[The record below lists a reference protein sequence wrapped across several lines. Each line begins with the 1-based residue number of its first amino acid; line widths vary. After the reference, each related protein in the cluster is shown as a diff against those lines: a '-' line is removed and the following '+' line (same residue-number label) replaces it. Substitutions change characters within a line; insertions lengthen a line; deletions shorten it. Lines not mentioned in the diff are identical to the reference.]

1 MMLCVWRRKQ
11 DAADGQAAATPGASG
26 LLGVGVQVYVLEGSP
41 GTHDHWEGEPTGVIV
56 SLGDSRP
63 DGVVGIPRLKGQV
76 WKVVFD
82 EPQYRPDGTGPRESA
97 EIPASLLV
105 AAPFVSGDDL
115 PAELR

>member
-1 MMLCVWRRKQ
+1 MWRRRR
-11 DAADGQAAATPGASG
+11 DEQAAGATEGTAAGNG
-26 LLGVGVQVYVLEGSP
+26 LLGVGVQVHVVESSP
-41 GTHDHWEGEPTGVIV
+41 GTSDHWAGEPSGVIV

-82 EPQYRPDGTGPRESA
+82 EPQYRPDGTGPLASA

-105 AAPFVSGDDL
+105 AAPLATGDDL
-115 PAELR
+115 PYELR

>member
-1 MMLCVWRRKQ
+1 MMLDVWRRNQ
-11 DAADGQAAATPGASG
+11 DDAAGLPATTPAGTA
-26 LLGVGVQVYVLEGSP
+26 LLGVGVQVHVLEGSP

-105 AAPFVSGDDL
+105 AAPPVSREDL
-115 PAELR
+115 PPELR

>member
-1 MMLCVWRRKQ
+1 MWRRNQ
-11 DAADGQAAATPGASG
+11 NDPIDQAAAAASG
-26 LLGVGVQVYVLEGSP
+26 LLGVGVQVHVVEGSE

-63 DGVVGIPRLKGQV
+63 SGVVGIPRLKGQV
-76 WKVVFD
+76 WKVAFD
-82 EPQYRPDGTGPRESA
+82 EPQYRPDGKGPYETA

-105 AAPFVSGDDL
+105 AAPPVARDDL

>member
-1 MMLCVWRRKQ
+1 MMLCVWRRRRDEQ
-11 DAADGQAAATPGASG
+11 PAGPTGAAGNG
-26 LLGVGVQVYVLEGSP
+26 LLGVGVQVHVIESSP
-41 GTHDHWEGEPTGVIV
+41 GTSDHWEGEPTGVIV

-82 EPQYRPDGTGPRESA
+82 EPQYRPDGTGPLASA

-105 AAPFVSGDDL
+105 AAPLATGDDL
-115 PAELR
+115 PYELR

>member
-1 MMLCVWRRKQ
+1 MMLDVWRRNQ
-11 DAADGQAAATPGASG
+11 DDAAGLAAPTPAGTG
-26 LLGVGVQVYVLEGSP
+26 LLGVGVQVHVLEGSP

-105 AAPFVSGDDL
+105 AAPPVSREDL
-115 PAELR
+115 PPELR